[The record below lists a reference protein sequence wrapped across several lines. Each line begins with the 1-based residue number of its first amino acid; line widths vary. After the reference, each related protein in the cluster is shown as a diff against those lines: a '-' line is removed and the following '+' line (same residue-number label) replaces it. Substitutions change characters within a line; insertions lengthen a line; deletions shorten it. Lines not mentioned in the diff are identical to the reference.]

1 MLNDDTKEY
10 RQKKNDCER
19 TKRQKCRDVV
29 SPECR
34 PQKDTS
40 GADWRTVADVR
51 MEADVRTA
59 VSVRGTF
66 NRQYQDRLFKA
77 IFGREEHKDW
87 LLSLYNALNG
97 SSYTDPSAI
106 EINTIEG
113 IIYVTMKNDISFLID
128 SQLNLYEQQS
138 SYNPNMPLR
147 GLMYFA
153 ELYQKHLTRQDRDLF
168 TTALVKIPTPN
179 FVVFYNGSRNMP
191 DVTKLYLSDAFEIP
205 AESGDF
211 EWTATMLN
219 INAGRNKTL
228 LQKCKPLYHYSCYV
242 DRVKSNV
249 RSGMTK
255 ENAVSEAVNFAIQ
268 NDFLDGYFKIQKAE
282 VLNMS
287 LTEFDQ
293 EAYDRHRFNEGKEAG
308 IAEGKEVGI
317 AIGIAEGKRDTALQN
332 ARNLLY
338 MKLGSIEQI
347 AQATQLSVDEV
358 VHLQKE
364 MAQA

>member
-1 MLNDDTKEY
+1 MLQNETKEY
-10 RQKKNDCER
+10 GVNKSDCAR
-19 TKRQKCRDVV
+19 TKRQEYRENGV
-29 SPECR
+29 SQEC
-34 PQKDTS
+34 PQKNTK
-40 GADWRTVADVR
+40 GAEGRTED
-51 MEADVRTA
+51 
-59 VSVRGTF
+59 SVRGTF

-97 SSYTDPSAI
+97 SSYTDPSDI

-179 FVVFYNGSRNMP
+179 FVVFYNGSRDMP
-191 DVTKLYLSDAFEIP
+191 DVTKLRLSEAFEVP
-205 AESGDF
+205 AENGDF

-255 ENAVSEAVNFAIQ
+255 EKAVSEAVNFAIR

-308 IAEGKEVGI
+308 IAEGK
-317 AIGIAEGKRDTALQN
+317 RDAALQN
-332 ARNLLY
+332 ARNFKY
-338 MKLGSIEQI
+338 KNIPVDII
-347 AQATQLSVDEV
+347 AECTGLSVEQV
-358 VHLQKE
+358 NAL
-364 MAQA
+364 

>member
-1 MLNDDTKEY
+1 MTDNDTEKH
-10 RQKKNDCER
+10 RQTEADER
-19 TKRQKCRDVV
+19 TVI
-29 SPECR
+29 SAP
-34 PQKDTS
+34 
-40 GADWRTVADVR
+40 GA
-51 MEADVRTA
+51 
-59 VSVRGTF
+59 F

-179 FVVFYNGSRNMP
+179 FVVFYNGSRDMP
-191 DVTKLYLSDAFEIP
+191 DVTKLRLSEAFEVP
-205 AESGDF
+205 ENSGDF

-219 INAGRNKTL
+219 INSGRNKTL

-255 ENAVSEAVNFAIQ
+255 EKAVSEAVNFAIR
-268 NDFLDGYFKIQKAE
+268 NDFLDGYFKIQKKQDELKIAFAIF
-282 VLNMS
+282 
-287 LTEFDQ
+287 LTL
-293 EAYDRHRFNEGKEAG
+293 FN
-308 IAEGKEVGI
+308 
-317 AIGIAEGKRDTALQN
+317 
-332 ARNLLY
+332 
-338 MKLGSIEQI
+338 
-347 AQATQLSVDEV
+347 
-358 VHLQKE
+358 
-364 MAQA
+364 